1 MAKNRPIVNTNGVV
15 GKGEGEGIKEVS
27 MNILVGQPQL
37 NNYVVRRISDVRE
50 WVEVEKWR

>member
-1 MAKNRPIVNTNGVV
+1 VAKNRPIVNTNGVV